1 MGVQSAFAQEGK
13 NYLLDPESEEDGSEY
28 NLLSFHN
35 LGYNLL

>member
-1 MGVQSAFAQEGK
+1 MGAQSAFVQGGK
-13 NYLLDPESEEDGSEY
+13 NYPLDPESEEDGSEY